1 MESSIPI
8 LHTSHPSTGKC
19 SGSKKNWHQT
29 RNHPFTFTSFT
40 WILECWSWKGVE
52 CRLSSADSAR
62 HRFSAPAAPHF
73 WLQLLQIFGHSCCC
87 SRFLTLL
94 QECEGRQDA
103 LSGPPAGQLSNMR
116 RKKFIS
122 WCHFKRR
129 SRWSLI
135 HTDWPQGWES
145 IVMIMAM
152 QSNGF
157 VIWSHSLLF
166 TSINWT

>member
-73 WLQLLQIFGHSCCC
+73 WPQLLQIFGHSCCC

-94 QECEGRQDA
+94 QECEGRQGA

-116 RKKFIS
+116 RKNS
-122 WCHFKRR
+122 
-129 SRWSLI
+129 SP
-135 HTDWPQGWES
+135 D
-145 IVMIMAM
+145 
-152 QSNGF
+152 
-157 VIWSHSLLF
+157 VIWSEGPDDQSDSYWLATGMENRVSHFYTFFELSYTLL
-166 TSINWT
+166 TTQAHGL

>member
-40 WILECWSWKGVE
+40 WNLEGWSWKRVE
-52 CRLSSADSAR
+52 CRPSWAESAR

-73 WLQLLQIFGHSCCC
+73 WPQLLQIFGHSCCC

-94 QECEGRQDA
+94 QECEGRQGA

-116 RKKFIS
+116 RKNS
-122 WCHFKRR
+122 
-129 SRWSLI
+129 SP
-135 HTDWPQGWES
+135 D
-145 IVMIMAM
+145 
-152 QSNGF
+152 
-157 VIWSHSLLF
+157 VIWSEGPDDQSDSYWLATGMEKHSKDQRVAIKWLCHLVPF
-166 TSINWT
+166 SFIHQH